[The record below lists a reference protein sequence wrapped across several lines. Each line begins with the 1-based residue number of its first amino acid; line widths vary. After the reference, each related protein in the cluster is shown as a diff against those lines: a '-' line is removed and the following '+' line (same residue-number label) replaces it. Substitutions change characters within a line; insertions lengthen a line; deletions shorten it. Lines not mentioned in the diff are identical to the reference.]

1 MDKDKL
7 WARFEQTG
15 KVSDYLRY
23 CGADVLPFGV
33 NAVGQESE
41 NENEADDRRAD
52 HSGKQQYR

>member
-15 KVSDYLRY
+15 KVSDYLKY
-23 CGADVLPFGV
+23 CGVDVFSSET
-33 NAVGQESE
+33 NAVQGSE
-41 NENEADDRRAD
+41 EPNETDDRRTD